1 MGVAETRQDG
11 RMTRSPLRI
20 TSVWVKLAY
29 VVLWYGFGV
38 VLANVVLSGVAD
50 IIVVL
55 ALLAWDTAVLI
66 LGVRIFRGR
75 NEAVDPPRPWWR
87 MTGGSRSAIALGSL
101 GVLNAALTLPL
112 YVALPS
118 PWILSMCWYLVVGAL
133 YLHAGIRMRRT
144 RATAAPIEVARPE

>member
-1 MGVAETRQDG
+1 
-11 RMTRSPLRI
+11 MTRSPLRI

-38 VLANVVLSGVAD
+38 VLVNVVLSGVAD

-66 LGVRIFRGR
+66 LGVRVFRGR

-144 RATAAPIEVARPE
+144 RATATPIEVARPE